1 MIHTSQYHIDH
12 SKNKS
17 KTNENKSKTRE
28 KIVFDLQLREF
39 IIISKSVSTVLL
51 GHRSSSQKQNMEHF
65 LIVDF
70 V

>member
-1 MIHTSQYHIDH
+1 MQCYILPNTISIIVN
-12 SKNKS
+12 NKS

-51 GHRSSSQKQNMEHF
+51 GYRLGSQKHNIEHF
-65 LIVDF
+65 
-70 V
+70 